1 MAPKKK
7 LIIDTD
13 PGIDDILALLLA
25 FSGKS
30 EDVEVPLVSLTFGNV
45 EVKSCLRNV
54 VSMFHILEKEMEWR
68 RKQGKPEGFDTLRAH
83 PPVVALGAED
93 PLDDQKMLADYF
105 HGIDGLGGIHGSHPH
120 LTPKDAWE
128 HLFDPTHEPVE
139 LKPVPTGTPAHQS
152 FIPSKRP
159 AHEEML
165 RVLRENDPDT
175 VTIVAVGPL
184 TNLALASAADPETF
198 LRAKEVVV
206 MGGAVHEP
214 GNVTPVSEFNA
225 YADAFAAARVYALT
239 SPSPKSTLPICKSL
253 LDLPPNLSRQLTLRQ
268 FPLDI
273 TLKHGINRG
282 QFRKAT
288 TPLVEAGSPLAE
300 WVKAFMA
307 HTFATLE
314 RLHANQ
320 KGDAAELSLHDPV
333 CVWYALTAEDEG
345 WKPSEHSPE
354 DIRVETT
361 GQWTRGAC
369 VIDRRDR
376 HRIDG
381 DEESSSDH
389 GLWLSMRAGN
399 RIWRMDKS
407 PAESNF
413 GEILLERL
421 FT

>member
-1 MAPKKK
+1 MTPKKK

-30 EDVEVPLVSLTFGNV
+30 EDVEVLLVSLTFGNV

-54 VSMFHILEKEMEWR
+54 VSMFHILEKEMQWR
-68 RKQGKPEGFDTLRAH
+68 REQGKPEGFDTLRAH
-83 PPVVALGAED
+83 PPLVALGAED

-120 LTPKDAWE
+120 LTPREAWE

-214 GNVTPVSEFNA
+214 GNVTPVAEFNA

-253 LDLPPNLSRQLTLRQ
+253 LDLPPNLSGQLTLRL

-320 KGDAAELSLHDPV
+320 TGDAAELSLHDPV

-345 WKPSEHSPE
+345 WKPAENSPE

-369 VIDRRDR
+369 IIDRRDR
-376 HRIDG
+376 HPIDG

-389 GLWLSMRAGN
+389 GLWLSKRAGN

-413 GEILLERL
+413 GEVLLERL